1 MDPDPAA
8 NYESNPDPTADLDYR
23 SWSDWWPWLG
33 ILIQLLTL
41 IGILIRLV
49 TLIWDPDPTADLVRD
64 PNPAANH
71 ESDPD
76 PIADLDPE
84 LPILIGIL
92 LT

>member
-1 MDPDPAA
+1 M
-8 NYESNPDPTADLDYR
+8 
-23 SWSDWWPWLG
+23 
-33 ILIQLLTL
+33 
-41 IGILIRLV
+41 